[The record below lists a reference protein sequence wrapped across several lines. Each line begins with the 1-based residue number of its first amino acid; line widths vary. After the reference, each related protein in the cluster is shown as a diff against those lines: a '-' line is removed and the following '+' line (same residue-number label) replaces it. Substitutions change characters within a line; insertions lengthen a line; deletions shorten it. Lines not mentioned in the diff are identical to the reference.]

1 MSIEPSHAHTVHI
14 RAALPPKPAPVT
26 LAPRLSM
33 ADDARLINRRFAKA
47 FGFSQPIGA
56 GAAANTARMDAAKRA
71 RDAMADRVADLL
83 SNGHP
88 MTAPDMRR
96 LLATSQNHLRVV
108 LTEMRK
114 AGRVTGT
121 KGPRGVFLWAI
132 NEGAI

>member
-1 MSIEPSHAHTVHI
+1 MTIEPTAAHTVCI
-14 RAALPPKPAPVT
+14 RAAMPPKPAPVT
-26 LAPRLSM
+26 LAPKLSM
-33 ADDARLINRRFAKA
+33 ADDAKLINRRFAKA

-71 RDAMADRVADLL
+71 RDAMADRIADLL
-83 SNGHP
+83 SQGQP
-88 MTAPDMRR
+88 MTARDMRR

-132 NEGAI
+132 NEGTA

>member
-1 MSIEPSHAHTVHI
+1 MTIEPTAAHTVCI
-14 RAALPPKPAPVT
+14 RAAMPPKPAPVT
-26 LAPRLSM
+26 LAPKLSM
-33 ADDARLINRRFAKA
+33 ADDAKLINRRFAKA

-71 RDAMADRVADLL
+71 RDAMADRVAQLL
-83 SNGHP
+83 SQGQR
-88 MTAPDMRR
+88 MTARDMRR

-132 NEGAI
+132 NEGTA

>member
-1 MSIEPSHAHTVHI
+1 MTIEPSQAHTVCI
-14 RAALPPKPAPVT
+14 RAAMPPKPAPVT
-26 LAPRLSM
+26 LAPKLSM
-33 ADDARLINRRFAKA
+33 ADDAKLINRRFAKA

-71 RDAMADRVADLL
+71 RDAMADRVAQLL
-83 SNGHP
+83 GNGQR

-132 NEGAI
+132 NEGTA

>member
-1 MSIEPSHAHTVHI
+1 MTIEPHHARTVHI

-26 LAPRLSM
+26 LAPKLSM
-33 ADDARLINRRFAKA
+33 ADDAKLINRRFART
-47 FGFSQPIGA
+47 FGFSQPNGA
-56 GAAANTARMDAAKRA
+56 GAAANTARMAAARRN
-71 RDAMADRVADLL
+71 RDAMANRIADLL
-83 SNGHP
+83 GNGQR

-132 NEGAI
+132 NEGTI

>member
-1 MSIEPSHAHTVHI
+1 MTIEPTAAHTVCI
-14 RAALPPKPAPVT
+14 RAAMPPKPAPVT
-26 LAPRLSM
+26 LAPKLSM
-33 ADDARLINRRFAKA
+33 ADDAKLLNRRLAKA

-56 GAAANTARMDAAKRA
+56 GAAANPARMDAAKRA
-71 RDAMADRVADLL
+71 RDAMADRVAQLL
-83 SNGHP
+83 SQGQR
-88 MTAPDMRR
+88 MTARDMRR

-132 NEGAI
+132 NEGTA